1 MKRTILLLSM
11 LLTGFICQ
19 AQYSSESVLGDWL
32 SEKKDAKIQLYEQD
46 DKVFGKIIWV
56 QTPDAKDDN
65 NPDIELRKK
74 PLIGLVM
81 LSDFEI
87 NGQDSWT
94 GGKIYDPES
103 GKTYSCNMKQK
114 GKSLQ
119 LHGYVG
125 LPMFGRTS
133 VWTRP

>member
-1 MKRTILLLSM
+1 MKKTFVILYVLV
-11 LLTGFICQ
+11 TGFLCH
-19 AQYSSESVLGDWL
+19 AQDGSESVLGEWL
-32 SEKKDAKIQLYEQD
+32 SENKDAKINIYKQNAKL
-46 DKVFGKIIWV
+46 FGKIIWV
-56 QTPDAKDDN
+56 QTADAKDDN
-65 NPDIELRKK
+65 NPNPELRNK

-81 LSDFEI
+81 LSNFEAD
-87 NGQDSWT
+87 GKDTWT